1 MKHKMF
7 FAVVALVLLQMLI
20 ASPIRAAE
28 ITIDWRQKLDS
39 GEVSDLK
46 FMPGKNTFI
55 HNTGYETQ
63 IRNCE
68 DGVVIAKYPIKAT
81 QYEFTPDSSKLV
93 MLNGFHA
100 IQIRNLSD
108 MSLVNEVER
117 IKDPNGYG
125 VFFDEILVDPVR
137 PLVYARWR
145 KTKGQHETYEEYG
158 KILIFDRE
166 TLQQVG
172 ELTSGKDTNLYF
184 AKIAISKDGKYL
196 AAMNNKVSKL
206 VVWSLDTRLK
216 IVDKF
221 ISDQNSD
228 KFSEPADIKFS
239 ELNTDK
245 IFFTGAFYK
254 ENNEGNFGGLCIFSI
269 SENRII
275 DSTFALPP
283 NRYGDAGI
291 CLFENET
298 KVIGTSGGYLKVIDL
313 IKKKVELDKDNVLKD
328 GVYAKNLI
336 HQKEIKY
343 FIGSGDMHLDKFNYQ
358 PNTSVP
364 TENPKVVIY
373 PNPTTGF
380 VNIPIQCIEQS
391 RYEIYNTS
399 GRLLSSSDV
408 TGAVNNIHTIDFTKY
423 PLGVYS
429 VKVYC
434 GKTVSQYQVV
444 RGE

>member
-117 IKDPNGYG
+117 IFEPNGYS
-125 VFFDEILVDPVR
+125 VTFQEILVDPVR
-137 PLVYARWR
+137 PLVYARWE

-196 AAMNNKVSKL
+196 AAMNNKASKL
-206 VVWSLDTRLK
+206 IVWTLDTRQK
-216 IVDKF
+216 VVDKY

-228 KFSEPADIKFS
+228 KWSSSADIKFS

-245 IFFTGAFYK
+245 IFFTGQFYK
-254 ENNEGNFGGLCIFSI
+254 SNNDVLAGLCIFSI
-269 SENRII
+269 KENRII
-275 DSTFALPP
+275 DSTFAIPP
-283 NRYGDAGI
+283 NRYGTNPEI

-298 KVIGTSGGYLKVIDL
+298 KVIGASGITAKILDIIG
-313 IKKKVELDKDNVLKD
+313 KKIEFEKNILGNNLVAVGNVN
-328 GVYAKNLI
+328 YHNY
-336 HQKEIKY
+336 EKY
-343 FIGSGDMHLDKFNYQ
+343 FVGGGGNTIDKFNYQ

-364 TENPKVVIY
+364 TENPKEVIY
-373 PNPTTGF
+373 PNPTSGI
-380 VNIPIQCIEQS
+380 VNIPLNCINS
-391 RYEIYNTS
+391 SKYEIYNTI
-399 GRLLSSSDV
+399 GRLVNSTEITNTSINLLS
-408 TGAVNNIHTIDFTKY
+408 IDFSQY
-423 PLGVYS
+423 SAGVYS
-429 VKVYC
+429 LKVYC
-434 GKTVSQYQVV
+434 GKKISSFQIIKE
-444 RGE
+444 G